1 MNRDDRM
8 RTLLEL
14 RNMLKTRIE
23 ELEEELARLRSML
36 DALDD
41 VLLEAT
47 ITTAD
52 RLPLGEEVP
61 RETRPAEAVEAGP
74 PSPAE
79 VEEREILSGEEKI
92 GRILVNRG
100 RGILVVEV
108 EEGVKADSS
117 PIRWLRRRLREFER
131 ISPGAAHN
139 VEVEE
144 GLLKRVV
151 VSGVPE
157 GEIERLVKEIRWALD
172 RAHRNP

>member
-1 MNRDDRM
+1 LNRDDRM

-52 RLPLGEEVP
+52 RLPLGEGAP
-61 RETRPAEAVEAGP
+61 REIRPAEAVEGP

-79 VEEREILSGEEKI
+79 VEEREILSGEERI

-131 ISPGAAHN
+131 ISSGAAYN

-157 GEIERLVKEIRWALD
+157 SEIERLVKEIRWALD